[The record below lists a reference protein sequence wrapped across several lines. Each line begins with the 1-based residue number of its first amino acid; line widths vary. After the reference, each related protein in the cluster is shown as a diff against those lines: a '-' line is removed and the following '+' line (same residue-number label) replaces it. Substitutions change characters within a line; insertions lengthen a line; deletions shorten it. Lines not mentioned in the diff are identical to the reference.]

1 MTNKT
6 IVIGLVAITAAL
18 LLLGNQALAKLMEK
32 EAWAMPMYL
41 SDFMDTQWLEGI
53 SHAGFLITTPIY
65 MLIGGLGI
73 LLVIIGSL
81 IQK

>member
-1 MTNKT
+1 MANKP
-6 IVIGLVAITAAL
+6 IVIGLIGIAVAL
-18 LLLGNQALAKLMEK
+18 LLLGNQALALLMEK
-32 EAWAMPMYL
+32 DTWAISFYL

-53 SHAGFLITTPIY
+53 SYAGFLATTPLY

-73 LLVIIGSL
+73 LLVIIGAF